1 MSGDQPGLRL
11 RMLQEARRIVSQHR
25 QLDVFQEQVARALQ
39 RKDLAGVRE
48 LYHHFREAL
57 EAHIRMEEITHFPA
71 LHGLHPDW
79 DAQLTELVREH
90 QTFRSNL
97 AKTAEALERGELES
111 FERGYKTFLRSLVAH
126 EAAEEWLFGEVAQ
139 EQGTHE
145 ETRR

>member
-25 QLDVFQEQVARALQ
+25 QLDAFQEQVAKALR
-39 RKDLAGVRE
+39 RKDRTRVRE
-48 LYHHFREAL
+48 LFTRFREAL
-57 EAHIRMEEITHFPA
+57 EAHIRMEEVTHFPA

-90 QTFRSNL
+90 QTFRANL
-97 AKTAEALERGELES
+97 AETAEALEQGQLES
-111 FERGYKTFLRSLVAH
+111 FERGYESFLRALMAH

-139 EQGTHE
+139 EHGTPE
-145 ETRR
+145 ESKG

>member
-25 QLDVFQEQVARALQ
+25 QLDVFQEQVAKALR

-57 EAHIRMEEITHFPA
+57 EAHLRMEEITHFPA

-111 FERGYKTFLRSLVAH
+111 FERSYETFLRSLVAH

-145 ETRR
+145 EARR